1 MVNKARFMH
10 QVHMNR
16 SSESI
21 AAKTIGAICRK
32 HLQGTEDVAD

>member
-21 AAKTIGAICRK
+21 AAKTDFMQEALAGY
-32 HLQGTEDVAD
+32 